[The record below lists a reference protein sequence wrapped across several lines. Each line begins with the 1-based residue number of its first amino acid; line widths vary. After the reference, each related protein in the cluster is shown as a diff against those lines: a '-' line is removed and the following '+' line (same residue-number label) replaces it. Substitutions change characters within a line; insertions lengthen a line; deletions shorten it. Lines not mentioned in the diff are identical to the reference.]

1 MEDLIRLQKYLA
13 EAGIASRRKCEE
25 YIVQGRV
32 KVNNKIAELGIKIN
46 PENPEEVKNIY
57 RVETVKDVKTYMER
71 LDDMIERKRKTMEEI
86 SWH

>member
-1 MEDLIRLQKYLA
+1 MALGAGASTKLVIPDSEVARRRQIEE
-13 EAGIASRRKCEE
+13 EAAKKE
-25 YIVQGRV
+25 GR
-32 KVNNKIAELGIKIN
+32 
-46 PENPEEVKNIY
+46 NPEEVKNIY